1 MSKACDIPKAVKN
14 AVWERD
20 QHCCIF
26 CGSPYA
32 MPNMHY
38 IPRSQGGL
46 GIEQNIVTACIVCH
60 NNYDNGNDI
69 EQRRLQKQHMINYLK
84 SLYPGWD
91 EKKLIYR
98 KGQQ

>member
-69 EQRRLQKQHMINYLK
+69 EQRRFQKQLMINYLK
-84 SLYPGWD
+84 SIYPGWN
-91 EKKLIYR
+91 EKNLIYR
-98 KGQQ
+98 KG